1 MRRDRRFRDTRP
13 PTPLPASLADAV
25 ADGQPFAASPALETG
40 LVTRYSLRSAFR
52 MIVPGVYAAKG
63 ARLSRWDFIRA
74 VDIWAPADAVI
85 GGWSAA
91 YLHGEHWYSTERG
104 NGVVDV
110 FTSAEPRVPTG
121 VRERRLRQP
130 IPAADACEI
139 GGIRITAPART
150 AVDVARWSTGADR
163 KICIVDSVCS
173 ATNTSVRAVA
183 DAATRM
189 PGQHGVSRVVRLLD
203 ACDADAHSPQ
213 ESLLRLRIERS
224 SLPQPVSQFEIC
236 EPSVHLLTIADLA
249 YAREKVAIFYDGK
262 HHGDPE
268 QWRRDLRITA
278 RLADLGWQ
286 VVRVTTGMRPEE
298 VMGHIASALTRARRD
313 LRHLTS
319 S

>member
-1 MRRDRRFRDTRP
+1 
-13 PTPLPASLADAV
+13 
-25 ADGQPFAASPALETG
+25 
-40 LVTRYSLRSAFR
+40 

-63 ARLSRWDFIRA
+63 ARLSKWDFIRA

-130 IPAADACEI
+130 IPAADA
-139 GGIRITAPART
+139 
-150 AVDVARWSTGADR
+150 
-163 KICIVDSVCS
+163 
-173 ATNTSVRAVA
+173 
-183 DAATRM
+183 
-189 PGQHGVSRVVRLLD
+189 
-203 ACDADAHSPQ
+203 HSPQ

-236 EPSVHLLTIADLA
+236 EPSGHLLTIADLA
-249 YAREKVAIFYDGK
+249 YAREKVAIFYDGR

-286 VVRVTTGMRPEE
+286 VVRVTKGMRPEE
-298 VMGHIASALTRARRD
+298 VIGHIASALTRARRD